1 MCGALGLCLLGE
13 VCWQD
18 SIDMY
23 AGHLWQYS
31 ASSAP
36 KGQALQKSC
45 LRARPCLMCRN
56 SW

>member
-13 VCWQD
+13 VCWQG

-36 KGQALQKSC
+36 KGQALQKFC